1 MLCQNFSSVF
11 FFLLSGP
18 GRCSCCFKRLFRSM
32 ETVCKVMRLLPYFVD
47 NHRKPCVVSSMQLI
61 HPYQQ
66 NLGTWY
72 SFLSTWLGCFMAV
85 YFILLRWCYTR
96 RFATTILAQHSVAM
110 LEQRCCHS
118 KQCRNNVA
126 NLCCAKNRRCE
137 ASRVT
142 SPLIMPITRSYPFK
156 PQ

>member
-1 MLCQNFSSVF
+1 MFMLLSSSPRRFPLVLCQNFSSVF

-47 NHRKPCVVSSMQLI
+47 NHRKPCAVSSMQLI

-72 SFLSTWLGCFMAV
+72 SFFSTWLGCFMAV

-96 RFATTILAQHSVAM
+96 RFATTIFSAT
-110 LEQRCCHS
+110 QRC
-118 KQCRNNVA
+118 NVGTT
-126 NLCCAKNRRCE
+126 L
-137 ASRVT
+137 
-142 SPLIMPITRSYPFK
+142 LPFETMSQQYCK
-156 PQ
+156 PVLR